1 MTPMRASVREPAREN
16 GILGAHKENHSEV
29 NSSSLT
35 VIAAVTFTI
44 AADNF
49 VCGAAGLV
57 ADMVSVPR

>member
-1 MTPMRASVREPAREN
+1 MESW
-16 GILGAHKENHSEV
+16 AHKENHSEV